1 MNAPESLPVETPV
14 ALMPTVPD
22 SALDFSPLPP
32 DLDLQS
38 ADFASP
44 LEEELLKL
52 QADIE
57 KARNSVRED
66 IDFTF

>member
-1 MNAPESLPVETPV
+1 LFKT
-14 ALMPTVPD
+14 
-22 SALDFSPLPP
+22 
-32 DLDLQS
+32 

-44 LEEELLKL
+44 LEEEMIRL

-57 KARNSVRED
+57 KARESVKKD